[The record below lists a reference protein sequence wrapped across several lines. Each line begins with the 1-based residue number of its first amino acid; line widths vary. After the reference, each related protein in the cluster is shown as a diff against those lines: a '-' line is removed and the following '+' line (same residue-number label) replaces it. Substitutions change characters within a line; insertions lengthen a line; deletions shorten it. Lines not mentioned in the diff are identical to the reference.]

1 MYKDRFGVYIHI
13 PFCVKKCNYCD
24 FLSFAADEDAK
35 QSYVNALISEINGL
49 EGDSRPVAS
58 IFIGGGTPSVL
69 KASQIA
75 SVLEAV
81 YGKFTIAENVEIT
94 IECNPETLTRE
105 KAESYIKSG
114 INRISFGLQSA
125 DNSLL
130 KVLGRIHTYEKF
142 LESFQIAREC
152 GFHNINVD
160 MMAALPGQSVENY
173 LDGLCRVAELEPE
186 HISAYSLI
194 VEEGTSLYDNIGNYP
209 ELPDEDAE
217 REMYHKTKDLLA
229 EYGYRRY
236 EISNFA
242 KQGFESRHN
251 MSYWELTDYVGVG
264 LGASG
269 FYKGYRYKNTS
280 DMAEYLNHAF
290 IENPCEKSKND
301 YSRNPQEFVCS
312 ENSFIN
318 SAADN
323 QNLVETGHFKFASE
337 INKETRADLMEE
349 FMFLGLRKMDGIS
362 YAEFKSLFG
371 CDIMSVY
378 SAQIEKN
385 CRNGLLEEY
394 TAHGGLP
401 YLRLTEHGIDISNVV
416 MSDFCQAD

>member
-24 FLSFAADEDAK
+24 FLSFAADDDAK
-35 QSYVNALISEINGL
+35 QRYVNALISEINGL

-58 IFIGGGTPSVL
+58 VFIGGGTPSVL
-69 KASQIA
+69 EAGQIA

-81 YGKFTIAENVEIT
+81 YGKFTIAENAEAT

-105 KAESYIKSG
+105 KAQSYIKSG
-114 INRISFGLQSA
+114 INRISFGLQST

-173 LDGLCRVAELEPE
+173 LDGLKNVAELEPE

-194 VEEGTSLYDNIGNYP
+194 VEEGTSLYDNIASYP
-209 ELPDEDAE
+209 KLPDEDAE
-217 REMYHKTKDLLA
+217 REMYHRTKDLLA
-229 EYGYRRY
+229 EYGYHRY

-242 KQGFESRHN
+242 KHGFESRHN
-251 MSYWELTDYVGVG
+251 LSYWELTDYVGVG

-269 FYKGYRYKNTS
+269 FYKGYRYTNTS
-280 DMAEYLNHAF
+280 DMTEYLNRSF
-290 IENPCEKSKND
+290 IENPCGKSEND
-301 YSRNPQEFVCS
+301 YSGNPNGMG
-312 ENSFIN
+312 ENGS
-318 SAADN
+318 
-323 QNLVETGHFKFASE
+323 FKFASS
-337 INKETRADLMEE
+337 INKEAQADLMEE
-349 FMFLGLRKMDGIS
+349 FMFLGLRKMDGVS

-378 SAQIEKN
+378 SGQIEKN
-385 CRNGLLEEY
+385 CSNGLLEEY

-401 YLRLTEHGIDISNVV
+401 CLRLTERGIDISNVV
-416 MSDFCQAD
+416 MSDFICQAD

>member
-1 MYKDRFGVYIHI
+1 MDKDRFGVYIHI

-24 FLSFAADEDAK
+24 FLSFAADDDAK
-35 QSYVNALISEINGL
+35 QKYVNALISEINGL
-49 EGDSRPVAS
+49 ERDPRPVAS

-81 YGKFTIAENVEIT
+81 YGKFTIAENAEIT
-94 IECNPETLTRE
+94 IECNPETLTRG
-105 KAESYIKSG
+105 KAESYIKNG

-125 DNSLL
+125 DNGLL
-130 KVLGRIHTYEKF
+130 ELLGRIHTYEKF
-142 LESFQIAREC
+142 LESFRIAREC
-152 GFHNINVD
+152 GFSNINVD

-173 LDGLCRVAELEPE
+173 LDGVRCVAELEPE

-209 ELPDEDAE
+209 ALPDEDAE

-229 EYGYRRY
+229 EYGYQRY

-242 KQGFESRHN
+242 KQGFKSRHN
-251 MSYWELTDYVGVG
+251 LSYWELTDYVGVG

-269 FYKGYRYKNTS
+269 FYKGYRYRNTS
-280 DMAEYLNHAF
+280 DMGEYLNRSF
-290 IENPCEKSKND
+290 IENSCEKSKND
-301 YSRNPQEFVCS
+301 YSRNPQGLVSS
-312 ENSFIN
+312 ENSFSN
-318 SAADN
+318 STAEIH
-323 QNLVETGHFKFASE
+323 QETS
-337 INKETRADLMEE
+337 ADLMEE

-362 YAEFKSLFG
+362 YAEFKKLFG

-394 TAHGGLP
+394 TTHGGLP
-401 YLRLTEHGIDISNVV
+401 YLRLTERGIDISNVV
-416 MSDFCQAD
+416 MSDFICQAD